1 MVLTLAAAPASYLE
15 FTNEKVVFG
24 IMSVKVAIKNNYPV
38 FGGIIIAIALFPLIG
53 VILAC
58 CLGRQMSKQRYE
70 QVD

>member
-1 MVLTLAAAPASYLE
+1 MFSFGFKRFLFYLFQGCYE
-15 FTNEKVVFG
+15 TVRL
-24 IMSVKVAIKNNYPV
+24 AIKNNYPI

-53 VILAC
+53 AILAC